1 MSFRYRLLLHLI
13 IAEYVHSQ
21 CSPTPG
27 GLVTSIK
34 MVSSAN
40 KQLSGHQIKT
50 SVTSSLH
57 CGILCKV
64 TTGCLSFNYGERV
77 QECQLN
83 DADADMYPCHLLN
96 SDDLTYYGII
106 PTDGKVCMIT
116 WCYPV
121 SHSKCYSISIN
132 LQHNF

>member
-1 MSFRYRLLLHLI
+1 MWMSSSSAWTRSLGYTLLLLLAV
-13 IAEYVHSQ
+13 AEHVHSQ
-21 CSPTPG
+21 CSPTP
-27 GLVTSIK
+27 TSFK
-34 MVSSAN
+34 MVSSGN

-50 SVTSSLH
+50 LASVTSSLH
-57 CGILCKV
+57 CGILCKA

-96 SDDLTYYGII
+96 SDDFTYYGII

-116 WCYPV
+116 WCYA
-121 SHSKCYSISIN
+121 K
-132 LQHNF
+132 